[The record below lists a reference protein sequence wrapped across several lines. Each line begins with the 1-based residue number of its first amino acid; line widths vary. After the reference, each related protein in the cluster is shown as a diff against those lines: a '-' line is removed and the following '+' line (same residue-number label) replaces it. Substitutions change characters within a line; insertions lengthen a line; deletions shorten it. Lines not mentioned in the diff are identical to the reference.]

1 MNINKN
7 LVIVSAIIIAVIY
20 MYYTKEA
27 DDETKKE
34 TYCAMCAGK

>member
-1 MNINKN
+1 MNNNKKI
-7 LVIVSAIIIAVIY
+7 VIVSAIIVAVIY

-27 DDETKKE
+27 DGETKEE